1 MTFDVVTV
9 TEDTPLKEA
18 SQRMV
23 AARVSGLPVVDDAGR
38 LVGIIT
44 EADFVSKE
52 AARRQAP
59 SRAGLLRLLFSER
72 PAQEEE
78 EATVAAA
85 MTPQP
90 FTISAD
96 ADHTEAARLM
106 EKHHVK
112 RLPVLDGAGNLAGVI
127 SRADILNV
135 FATPDEVVADTIRE
149 DIVRR
154 VMWLDPTTVT
164 VTVANGNVKL
174 AGSLP
179 TRTEARM
186 LEALVRRNDGVVSV
200 ESRLT
205 YDMDDRIGAD
215 SPPPDAPRPSW

>member
-1 MTFDVVTV
+1 MTLDVLTV
-9 TEDTPLKEA
+9 KADTPLKEA

-23 AARVSGLPVVDDAGR
+23 TARVSGLPVVDDAGR

-52 AARRQAP
+52 AARRQVP
-59 SRAGLLRLLFSER
+59 LRAGLLRLLFTER
-72 PAQEEE
+72 PAQEE

-90 FTISAD
+90 FTIGVD

-154 VMWLDPTTVT
+154 VMWLDPSTVT
-164 VTVANGNVKL
+164 VTVADGNVNL
-174 AGSLP
+174 EGSLP

-186 LEALVRRNDGVVSV
+186 LEALARRSDGVVSV
-200 ESRLT
+200 ESKLT